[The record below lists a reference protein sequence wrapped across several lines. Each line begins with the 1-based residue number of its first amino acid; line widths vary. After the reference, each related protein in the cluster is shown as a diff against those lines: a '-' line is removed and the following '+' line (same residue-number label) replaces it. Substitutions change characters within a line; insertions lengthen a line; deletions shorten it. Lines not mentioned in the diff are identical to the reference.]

1 MKELF
6 TGILNISISAGILI
20 VVCILVRWLFKDMP
34 KFVRCIMWLIVAV
47 RLAIPFNIECPLS
60 LLPAKDYVTVGTE
73 YETGFYSDESVITTT
88 EPVNCYI
95 DNKTDNDI
103 AVSRQVDIMFVLSIV
118 WILGVVTVLL
128 YAVITYVRLKKLVAD
143 AVRVNGNV
151 FQSERVGTAFVLGVI
166 SPKIYI
172 PYGLSPTELYMSL
185 NHERA
190 HIARRDYLVKPIGF
204 VITAVY
210 WFNPFVWLAYFMLC
224 RDIELACDE
233 KVIKKIGY
241 DKKKEYSQVL
251 LNLSI
256 PKKYISA
263 CPVAFGEVGINERVK
278 NVLKMKKGKKIF
290 IALAIVICAVLGICF
305 LTYPRTN
312 NDPKDVASVQA
323 SVEEDTAALTE
334 ESTVTEESTTTEE
347 ATVSEASNEKQNNE
361 SSKEPLH
368 ESYMPDENNEE
379 IKVVKMNTTEDATK
393 EVIWPVNGNAS
404 IARAS
409 SEEHNGTDFALQEG
423 TEVISVFDGTVEE
436 TGYDDSKGNYIVIVD
451 EDGWKVTYEH
461 LQEAPTLA
469 KGDSVKLKDV
479 VGKAGNTGIST
490 GPHLHFGLYDPDGKD
505 EPPVFICGY

>member
-60 LLPAKDYVTVGTE
+60 LLPAKDYVTVGTG
-73 YETGFYSDESVITTT
+73 YETGYYPDESVITTT
-88 EPVNCYI
+88 EPVDSYI
-95 DNKTDNDI
+95 DNKADNDI
-103 AVSRQVDIMFVLSIV
+103 AVARQVDIMYVLSII
-118 WILGVVTVLL
+118 WIVGVISVLI
-128 YAVITYVRLKKLVAD
+128 YAVIAYLRLKKLVAD

-190 HIARRDYLVKPIGF
+190 HITRRDYLVKPIGF

-263 CPVAFGEVGINERVK
+263 CPVAFGETGINERVK

-312 NDPKDVASVQA
+312 DDLKDVASVQA
-323 SVEEDTAALTE
+323 SVEEDTAA
-334 ESTVTEESTTTEE
+334 VTEE
-347 ATVSEASNEKQNNE
+347 ATVTEEVSTIEADALTEKTAVSEEAATTEE
-361 SSKEPLH
+361 SLH

-379 IKVVKMNTTEDATK
+379 IKVVKLNTTEDATK

-409 SEEHNGTDFALQEG
+409 SEEHNGTDIALQEG

-436 TGYDDSKGNYIVIVD
+436 TGYDDSKGNYIIIVD
-451 EDGWKVTYEH
+451 ENGWKATYEH
-461 LQEAPTLA
+461 LQEKPALA

-479 VGKAGNTGIST
+479 VGKGGNTGIST
-490 GPHLHFGLYDPDGKD
+490 GPHLHFGLFDPEGKD
-505 EPPVFICGY
+505 EPPVFICGN